1 MLQAVRQT
9 AKRAGRNIASELLT
23 GRDIR
28 QGEGG
33 NSRAIVRSGLE
44 RHSCTARA
52 RGHHRH
58 VGWWFGPIAHD

>member
-23 GRDIR
+23 GRHIR
-28 QGEGG
+28 QREGG
-33 NSRAIVRSGLE
+33 DRCTIVRSGLE
-44 RHSCTARA
+44 RHGCTARA

-58 VGWWFGPIAHD
+58 VGWWFGPITHN